1 VLETNT
7 CRLAAACLRRQFLA
21 VFVHVLLRLLQ
32 ISSDFALMGLSTL
45 QPLAY
50 AVAYV
55 SFFFGIISTV
65 LRFYSRHFILKTVGW
80 DDYIA
85 IGILVW

>member
-1 VLETNT
+1 MLKTNT
-7 CRLAAACLRRQFLA
+7 CRLVAACLRRQLLA
-21 VFVHVLLRLLQ
+21 VFVHVQHRLLQ

-50 AVAYV
+50 AVAYI
-55 SFFFGIISTV
+55 SFFFGITSTA
-65 LRFYSRHFILKTVGW
+65 LRFYSRHFVLKTVGW

-85 IGILVW
+85 IGILV

>member
-1 VLETNT
+1 
-7 CRLAAACLRRQFLA
+7 
-21 VFVHVLLRLLQ
+21 
-32 ISSDFALMGLSTL
+32 MGLSTL

-55 SFFFGIISTV
+55 SFFFGITSTV
-65 LRFYSRHFILKTVGW
+65 LRFYSRHFVLKTVGW

-85 IGILVW
+85 IGILV

>member
-1 VLETNT
+1 M
-7 CRLAAACLRRQFLA
+7 
-21 VFVHVLLRLLQ
+21 HVLQRLLQ
-32 ISSDFALMGLSTL
+32 SNSDFALMGLSTL

-55 SFFFGIISTV
+55 SFFFGITSTV
-65 LRFYSRHFILKTVGW
+65 LRFYSRHFVLKTVGW

-85 IGILVW
+85 IGILV